1 MTPFSHIIMIQTNLL
16 PLQPPY
22 NYIYY
27 GGVVGKQIATL
38 VATVDKTDDEGN
50 YAIETHSH
58 PVVVYNG
65 QTAEGVVWDKCEV
78 MDCRTVC
85 SETAKKVTLRQF
97 NELLVMTGGAKTDNP
112 DNPMNLLP
120 PMNPNYLRSAL
131 KVAGIVLEMP
141 TDVNYYG
148 PDQPGSIKEFKVRLL
163 FDASDD
169 GVCVWSQLNQSPFYF
184 NIESSNRDEVLSL
197 LRGQLYD
204 WQMALEEFNINIVFE
219 AGKQEDVFDGYIV
232 FDEDEVNGI
241 IDELN
246 KEAQRK

>member
-1 MTPFSHIIMIQTNLL
+1 MTQTHLL

-22 NYIYY
+22 KYIYF
-27 GGVVGKQIATL
+27 GGIIGKQIATL
-38 VATVDKTDDEGN
+38 VATVDKTDNEGN
-50 YAIETHSH
+50 YGIETHSH

-85 SETAKKVTLRQF
+85 SETAKKVTLKEF
-97 NELLVMTGGAKTDNP
+97 NELLAMTGGAKTDNP

-131 KVAGIVLEMP
+131 RAADIALEMP

-148 PDQPGSIKEFKVRLL
+148 PDQPGTLRDFKVKLL
-163 FDASDD
+163 FNVSDD
-169 GVCVWSQLNQSPFYF
+169 GFCVWSQFNKSPLYF
-184 NIESSNRDEVLSL
+184 DVEASSKDGVLSL

-204 WQMALEEFNINIVFE
+204 WRMALEEFNINVEFE
-219 AGKQEDVFDGYIV
+219 AGKQEDVFDDYIE
-232 FDEDEVNGI
+232 FDEDEVNSI
-241 IDELN
+241 IETLN